1 MTPHNEAARGDYAEA
16 VLLAGDPL
24 RTEWIA
30 ATFLDDARCVNR
42 VRGALGFT
50 GRWKGVPV
58 SVQTTG
64 IGGPSLAIYAHELIA
79 SYGARILLRVG
90 SCGGLRQEVRIRE
103 TVISQAA
110 GSDAAI
116 GRQFTGPFEFAPSPD
131 FGLLRRAADIAAA
144 RGIAHHV
151 GPTISSDLFYH
162 PLGYGRFTPLS
173 ARGAIAVD
181 METSTLYLL
190 AAGTGARALS
200 ICTVVDNLV
209 SSEEIAPSER
219 QEVFRDTAL
228 LALDA
233 VAAEFPA

>member
-1 MTPHNEAARGDYAEA
+1 MTPHNEAARGDYAGA

-30 ATFLDDARCVNR
+30 ATFLEGARCVNR

-50 GRWKGVPV
+50 GRWKGIPV

-64 IGGPSLAIYAHELIA
+64 IGAPSLAIYVHELIA
-79 SYGARILLRVG
+79 EYGARLLFRVG
-90 SCGGLRQEVRIRE
+90 SCGGLVEGVRIRD

-110 GSDAAI
+110 GSDTAV

-131 FGLLRRAADIAAA
+131 FGLLRRAAEIAAA
-144 RGIAHHV
+144 TGIAHHV

-162 PLGYGRFTPLS
+162 PDGFGRFAPQT

-181 METSTLYLL
+181 METSALYLL

-209 SSEEIAPSER
+209 SREEIAPSER
-219 QEVFRDTAL
+219 QEVFGDIAR
-228 LALDA
+228 LALE
-233 VAAEFPA
+233 VAAAEASA